1 MPYQHFLFETDG
13 AITTVTINRP
23 AVLNAMSPEV
33 TAELAAILDEVDESR
48 ARVLILT
55 GAGERAFSAG
65 ADLKTM
71 IAMSAADAR
80 AELNTG
86 NALMRHLEHLP
97 QVTIAAVNGY
107 ALGGG
112 TEIALACD
120 LRVASRNAVF
130 GLPEVK
136 VGVIPG
142 WGGTQRLPRL
152 VGRGIALELL
162 CTGRNVPAEE
172 ALRIGLVN
180 RVVDLAE
187 LLPTVRQLAGEIEA
201 ASPIAVQQAKRA
213 VDRGLD
219 MALDAA
225 LAFNAEAWLVNYHT
239 EDRYEGMKAFLD
251 KRKPE
256 WKGR

>member
-1 MPYQHFLFETDG
+1 MTWQHFLVEADG
-13 AITTVTINRP
+13 DVTTLKINRP

-33 TAELAAILDEVDESR
+33 TGDLARALDEIEAGP

-65 ADLKTM
+65 ADLKVL
-71 IAMSAADAR
+71 IEMSAAEAR
-80 AELNTG
+80 RELESG
-86 NALMRHLEHLP
+86 NRLMRRLEQSRLI
-97 QVTIAAVNGY
+97 TIAAVNGY

-120 LRVASRNAVF
+120 IRLASANAVF

-136 VGVIPG
+136 VGIIPG

-152 VGRGIALELL
+152 IGRGLAMELL
-162 CTGRNVPAEE
+162 TTGRNVPAEE

-180 RVVDLAE
+180 RVVELSE
-187 LLPTVRQLAGEIEA
+187 LLPAARALAEEILA
-201 ASPIAVQQAKRA
+201 NSPIAVQQAKRS
-213 VDRGLD
+213 VNGGLE
-219 MALDAA
+219 MALDEA
-225 LAFNAEAWLVNYHT
+225 LAFNAEAWLVNYHA
-239 EDRYEGMKAFLD
+239 EDRYEGHKAFLE